1 MEETGIVSKP
11 RDWWITT
18 RDFFRET
25 SSEMKKVTWPTRPE
39 VMGTTMVVIV
49 ATLVFA
55 VYLWGCDVIFYKM
68 INFLFTRFGAGT

>member
-1 MEETGIVSKP
+1 MEENGVMTKP
-11 RDWWITT
+11 RDWWITS

-55 VYLWGCDVIFYKM
+55 IYLWGCDVIFYKM

>member
-1 MEETGIVSKP
+1 MEENGVMTKP
-11 RDWWITT
+11 RDWWITS

>member
-1 MEETGIVSKP
+1 MEENGIVTKP
-11 RDWWITT
+11 RDWWFTT

-39 VMGTTMVVIV
+39 VLGTTMVVIV
-49 ATLVFA
+49 ATLIFA
-55 VYLWGCDVIFYKM
+55 IYLWGCDVIFYKM